1 MDRQKFH
8 KKGNKSRD
16 IDIEA
21 EVGGGFWENGKIT
34 SRERIHKYVCSL
46 G

>member
-8 KKGNKSRD
+8 KKGHKSRD

-21 EVGGGFWENGKIT
+21 EVGGGFWGNNIKRENT
-34 SRERIHKYVCSL
+34 
-46 G
+46 